1 MGGNLSHVAK
11 SKKPTQ
17 ASNKAAGISRNGPHR
32 CPSEK
37 DETTES
43 EDVSGC

>member
-1 MGGNLSHVAK
+1 MWLSLRNQHE
-11 SKKPTQ
+11 
-17 ASNKAAGISRNGPHR
+17 SNKAAGISRNGSHM

-43 EDVSGC
+43 ENISGC